1 MKILHTS
8 DWHLGQH
15 FYGKSRAKEHQ
26 AFLNWLIEQVERQ
39 SLDAV
44 VVAGDIFDTGT
55 PPSYARELYFDF
67 VGKMNAKGCQLIVL
81 AGNHD
86 SVAMLSESKSVLGYL
101 NTQVIALA
109 NEDYQQQVFTLTD
122 KTGEQTLLVCAIP
135 FIRPRDVVKSQ
146 AGQSATEKQTSLQQ
160 GIAQHYQALYDSARE
175 INATAPILMTGH
187 LTTVGAST
195 SDSVREIYIGTL
207 DAFPANAFPPA
218 DYIALGHIHKP
229 QLVAKSEHIRYCGS
243 PIPLSF
249 DEAKQDKQVVIAEFD
264 HEKLLNTTS
273 VNIPRFQPMTML
285 KTTVDNLPADIAR
298 LATELDSSL
307 TLWLD
312 IEIITTGYLQDISE
326 RVQALVKD
334 LPIEVLMIRRNKE
347 TRLQMI
353 NSERNLTLN
362 ELTVDE
368 VFEERLSLEDWQE
381 ESATARKERLKQL
394 FNQFAH
400 PSNEGE
406 QES

>member
-26 AFLNWLIEQVERQ
+26 AFLQWLLEQVEQ
-39 SLDAV
+39 QKLDAI

-109 NEDYQQQVFTLTD
+109 SEDYQQQVFTITD
-122 KTGEQTLLVCAIP
+122 KTEEQTLLVCAIP

-146 AGQSATEKQTSLQQ
+146 AGQSAKEKQTSLQQ
-160 GIAQHYQALYDSARE
+160 GIAQHYQRLYDSARE

-207 DAFPANAFPPA
+207 DAFPSNAFPPA

-273 VNIPRFQPMTML
+273 VKIPRFQPMTML
-285 KTTVDNLPADIAR
+285 KTTVDDLPTDIAK

-326 RVQALVKD
+326 RVQTLVKD

-381 ESATARKERLKQL
+381 ESANARKERLKQL

-400 PSNEGE
+400 PSHEGE

>member
-26 AFLNWLIEQVERQ
+26 AFLQWLLEQVKQ
-39 SLDAV
+39 HNLDAI

-55 PPSYARELYFDF
+55 PPSYARELYFEF
-67 VGKMNAKGCQLIVL
+67 VGKVNALGCQLIVL

-109 NEDYQQQVFTLTD
+109 GDDYEQQVITITD
-122 KTGEQTLLVCAIP
+122 KSGEQKLLVCAIP
-135 FIRPRDVVKSQ
+135 FIRPRDVIKSQ
-146 AGQSATEKQTSLQQ
+146 AGQSATQKQISLQQ
-160 GIAQHYQALYDSARE
+160 GIAEHYQHLYEQAKSIDAS
-175 INATAPILMTGH
+175 APILMTGH

-207 DAFPANAFPPA
+207 DAFPASGFPPA

-264 HEKLLNTTS
+264 HEKLIKATPVT
-273 VNIPRFQPMTML
+273 IPRFQPMTML
-285 KTTVDNLPADIAR
+285 KTTVDDLPKDIEA
-298 LATELDSSL
+298 LATELDNSQ

-312 IEIITTGYLQDISE
+312 IEIITTGYLQDIAE
-326 RVQALVKD
+326 RVQVLVKD
-334 LPIEVLMIRRNKE
+334 LPIEVLMIRRNKA

-353 NSERNLTLN
+353 NNERNLTLN

-368 VFEERLSLEDWQE
+368 VFAERLSLEDWQE
-381 ESATARKERLKQL
+381 SSAQARKERLKEL

-400 PSNEGE
+400 PEHERE
-406 QES
+406 Q

>member
-26 AFLNWLIEQVERQ
+26 AFLQWLLEQVEQ
-39 SLDAV
+39 HKLDAI

-67 VGKMNAKGCQLIVL
+67 VGKLNALECQLIVL

-109 NEDYQQQVFTLTD
+109 SDNLAHQAFAIESKHSND
-122 KTGEQTLLVCAIP
+122 KLLVCAIP
-135 FIRPRDVVKSQ
+135 FIRPRDVIKSQ
-146 AGQSATEKQTSLQQ
+146 AGQSATQKQQSLQQ
-160 GIAQHYQALYDSARE
+160 GIAQHYQRLYDYAKTIDDS
-175 INATAPILMTGH
+175 APILMTGH

-207 DAFPANAFPPA
+207 DAFPANGFPPA

-229 QLVAKSEHIRYCGS
+229 QCVAKSEHIRYCGS

-249 DEAKQDKQVVIAEFD
+249 DEAKQDKQVVIVEFD
-264 HEKLLNTTS
+264 HEQLVKITPL
-273 VNIPRFQPMTML
+273 VIPRFQPMTML
-285 KTTVDNLPADIAR
+285 KTTVDDLPKAIDA
-298 LATELDSSL
+298 LATELDDNQ

-312 IEIITTGYLQDISE
+312 IEIITTGYLQDISD
-326 RVQALVKD
+326 RVQALIKG

-368 VFEERLSLEDWQE
+368 VFAERLALEEWPDT
-381 ESATARKERLKQL
+381 SAQARKERLKLL
-394 FNQFAH
+394 FKQFAH
-400 PSNEGE
+400 PEHEGE
-406 QES
+406 Q